1 MPDFATL
8 LSEHIHNKN
17 IKTYALA
24 QYCNLDRSNMYKIIK
39 GQRKPSSLEIVG
51 KICKFM
57 HLSPSEQADMEEAYR
72 ITLIGHEN
80 YYRRKA
86 VQQFFEEF
94 RLPTLQ
100 LPATSPATA
109 SDYAG
114 NITLLHSHHE
124 INRSLLYIISSE
136 LKKAGEKIKLLIQ
149 PDYTFL
155 MNILT
160 AGDYASSS
168 VDIHHIICLNN
179 NQNVSFTRQNYNLNC
194 LKNILPLYSNHYQ
207 YNCHYYYDDINAIAS
222 AFTLFPYA
230 VITTEYACLISSD
243 MQSGFL
249 TKDAES
255 LKLLSYLFG
264 QYLTQTTP
272 LLHPITDLDRQ
283 LLCIENTMQNVTEGY
298 FFQMLPCLTRFLT
311 RDMLETYIVKDLPHR
326 SELLDRLQNY
336 LHELQSIPA
345 SADLTFICSIEGIR
359 KFLNTG
365 RVGEYPAYAYTPLSL
380 NDRLFLIRHLA
391 NAMLN
396 EHNRLLKQTLG
407 MIDHEFYLFAGRQ
420 KGYFMFQ
427 VSNTDQ
433 MIYLN
438 IEEPGLLF
446 TFFDFCDTLDDE
458 MFFTSEEAYK
468 KIHELIQKYSK
479 S

>member
-39 GQRKPSSLEIVG
+39 GQRKPSSLEMVE
-51 KICKFM
+51 KMCKFM
-57 HLSPSEQADMEEAYR
+57 HLSPSEQADMEEAYH
-72 ITLIGHEN
+72 IALIGREN

-94 RLPTLQ
+94 RFPTLQ
-100 LPATSPATA
+100 LPATPPANV
-109 SDYAG
+109 SDYAD

-136 LKKAGEKIKLLIQ
+136 LKKTGGKVSLLIQ

-155 MNILT
+155 MNVLT

-168 VDIHHIICLNN
+168 VDIRHIICLNN
-179 NQNVSFTRQNYNLNC
+179 NRNVSSARQNYNLKC

-207 YNCHYYYDDINAIAS
+207 YHCYYYYDDIDAVTS

-243 MQSGFL
+243 MQSGFI
-249 TKDAES
+249 TKEPES

-264 QYLTQTTP
+264 QYLAQTTP
-272 LLHPITDLDRQ
+272 LLRPVTDLGKQ
-283 LLCIENTMQNVTEGY
+283 LQCVENTMQNINEGY
-298 FFQMLPCLTRFLT
+298 FFQTLPCLTRFLT
-311 RDMLETYIVKDLPHR
+311 ADMLETYIIKDLPHR
-326 SELLDRLQNY
+326 TELLDKLKNY
-336 LHELQSIPA
+336 LRELQTIPA
-345 SADLTFICSIEGIR
+345 SANFTFICSIEGVK
-359 KFLNTG
+359 KFLHTG
-365 RVGEYPAYAYTPLSL
+365 RVGEYPAYAYDPLNL
-380 NDRLFLIRHLA
+380 NDRLFLIRQLA
-391 NAMLN
+391 NAMLSG
-396 EHNRLLKQTLG
+396 HNRLLKQTIG

-420 KGYFMFQ
+420 NGYFMFQ
-427 VSNTDQ
+427 TPNTDR

-458 MFFTSEEAYK
+458 MFFTSEEAYR
-468 KIHELIQKYSK
+468 KIQELIQEYSK
-479 S
+479 

>member
-39 GQRKPSSLEIVG
+39 GQRKPSSLEMVE
-51 KICKFM
+51 KMCKFM
-57 HLSPSEQADMEEAYR
+57 HLSPSEQADMEESYHIA
-72 ITLIGHEN
+72 LIGREN

-94 RLPTLQ
+94 RIPTLQ
-100 LPATSPATA
+100 LPATSPSNA
-109 SDYAG
+109 SDYADHA
-114 NITLLHSHHE
+114 TLLHSHLE
-124 INRSLLYIISSE
+124 INRSLLYIIASE
-136 LKKAGEKIKLLIQ
+136 LKKSGGKISLLIQ

-168 VDIHHIICLNN
+168 VDIDHIICLNN
-179 NQNVSFTRQNYNLNC
+179 NQNVSFARQNYNLNC
-194 LKNILPLYSNHYQ
+194 LRNILPLYSNHYQ
-207 YNCHYYYDDINAIAS
+207 YNCYYYYDDIDAVTS
-222 AFTLFPYA
+222 AFALFPYA

-243 MQSGFL
+243 MQSGFI
-249 TKDAES
+249 TKDPES
-255 LKLLSYLFG
+255 LKLFSYLFS
-264 QYLTQTTP
+264 QYLAQTTP
-272 LLHPITDLDRQ
+272 LLRPVTDLGGQ
-283 LLCIENTMQNVTEGY
+283 IQYVENTMQNITEGY

-365 RVGEYPAYAYTPLSL
+365 RVGEYPAYAYTPLNLS
-380 NDRLFLIRHLA
+380 DRLFLIRQLA
-391 NAMLN
+391 NSMLN
-396 EHNRLLKQTLG
+396 EHNRLLKGAIG

-420 KGYFMFQ
+420 YSYFMFQ
-427 VSNTDQ
+427 TSNTDR

-458 MFFTSEEAYK
+458 IFFTSEEAYR
-468 KIHELIQKYSK
+468 KIHDLIQEYSK
-479 S
+479 

>member
-39 GQRKPSSLEIVG
+39 GQRKPSSLEMVE
-51 KICKFM
+51 KMCKFM
-57 HLSPSEQADMEEAYR
+57 HLSPSEQADMEESYHIA
-72 ITLIGHEN
+72 LIGREN

-94 RLPTLQ
+94 RIPTLQ
-100 LPATSPATA
+100 LPATSPSNA
-109 SDYAG
+109 SDYAD
-114 NITLLHSHHE
+114 NATLLHSHLE
-124 INRSLLYIISSE
+124 INRSLLYIIASE
-136 LKKAGEKIKLLIQ
+136 LKKSGGKISLLIQ

-160 AGDYASSS
+160 AGGYASSS
-168 VDIHHIICLNN
+168 VDIDHIICLNN
-179 NQNVSFTRQNYNLNC
+179 NQNVSFARQNYNLNC
-194 LKNILPLYSNHYQ
+194 LRNILPLYSNHYQ
-207 YNCHYYYDDINAIAS
+207 YNCYYYYDDIDAVTS
-222 AFTLFPYA
+222 AFALFPDA

-243 MQSGFL
+243 MQSGFI
-249 TKDAES
+249 TKDPES
-255 LKLLSYLFG
+255 LKLFSYLFS
-264 QYLTQTTP
+264 QYLAQTTP
-272 LLHPITDLDRQ
+272 LLRPVTDLGGQ
-283 LLCIENTMQNVTEGY
+283 IQYVENTMQNITEGY

-365 RVGEYPAYAYTPLSL
+365 RVGEYPAYAYTPLNLS
-380 NDRLFLIRHLA
+380 DRLFLIRQLA
-391 NAMLN
+391 NSMLN
-396 EHNRLLKQTLG
+396 EHNRLLKRAIG

-420 KGYFMFQ
+420 YGYFMFQ
-427 VSNTDQ
+427 TSNTDR

-458 MFFTSEEAYK
+458 IFFTSEEAYR
-468 KIHELIQKYSK
+468 KIHDLIQEYSK
-479 S
+479 